1 MTFSRL
7 LSRSV
12 YYSRA
17 GSRSAFTSTRTDH
30 THPNWLS
37 VALAFGTSAFLW
49 ALLFKQHSTD
59 VHEYRVRNGL
69 Q

>member
-1 MTFSRL
+1 TTPVRGSAFIP
-7 LSRSV
+7 
-12 YYSRA
+12 